1 MSKNY
6 EKHIL
11 LQAHDLQAFKT
22 IHARNSRTPLY
33 MWSEGHYIYKVSVN
47 YIVGAPKLSYYD
59 SIAFHMIKSIRASY

>member
-1 MSKNY
+1 
-6 EKHIL
+6 
-11 LQAHDLQAFKT
+11 
-22 IHARNSRTPLY
+22 